1 MVTPDFGAEDPIVK
15 ETEVVFFWACGIA
28 PDFDLKIKFSLSESV
43 ELAPSMNISA
53 DVLSAP
59 TEFEATQV

>member
-1 MVTPDFGAEDPIVK
+1 MVTPDFGEEGPIVK

-28 PDFDLKIKFSLSESV
+28 PDFDLKTKLSLSESV

-53 DVLSAP
+53 DVLSEP
-59 TEFEATQV
+59 RGFEARQV